1 MSLKYFCK
9 RMVKVK
15 AADRFHHRDCSI
27 FSGLTKLPGTT
38 TDSLN
43 KTHHDYHVD
52 FDVKSMVPVLSS
64 TLASFSVAL

>member
-1 MSLKYFCK
+1 
-9 RMVKVK
+9 MVKIK
-15 AADRFHHRDCSI
+15 AADKFHHRDYSI

-52 FDVKSMVPVLSS
+52 FDVLSQWCSIISS
-64 TLASFSVAL
+64 TWASFSVAL